1 MTLRLFC
8 RKYKKVMLRK
18 ITCFSIAVLA
28 GFLYYSS
35 AVKADIALV
44 STDING
50 LSLSYTPRNAH
61 IDSIHT
67 RGKIYSIF
75 YYDNHTSAALPGTP
89 LLPET
94 SVFFAAPAGSV
105 PAVELTGL
113 KWAERTGVIIAP
125 KPSLGEDSQGITV
138 ENYIEDTATY
148 AMSGYRPGTYWNLD
162 KSSTAGDLTLWK
174 LTVRPLLF
182 DAHNEKIALVDS
194 FGVNVSFNSSSVAKT
209 GTSIRL
215 PDFIINGD
223 VFSLAHG
230 FQGQRKSAGTL
241 FDPFSSG
248 DWYRIKL
255 SESGMYRIRGH
266 ELSQTDFPAGT
277 VKSDHIRMY
286 YGGGKTLARD
296 PHSIDI
302 DAFKEIAV
310 KVEDNGDGI
319 FDMNDSV
326 IFYGSAISRFIPEQ
340 GSEHPVYRNHPY
352 SEENVYW
359 LTLSDEGTPKRIG
372 SAGDPLSGTLDTQTT
387 FPEILHIEMENHPEF
402 EESGTEW
409 YWDEISN
416 SSKTYAFNTPGLA
429 PSGTARVEVAFIN
442 LAVKSSHIV
451 DIYINDDGPYK
462 FQWNKGDFLKADFTL
477 SKPLK
482 STGNLLRIVRTGGT
496 TNEVIRLD
504 WVDIEY
510 SKQLKYDQNNFDFFV
525 KGDGSPVKMSIA
537 EVGKSSVELFDTTD
551 PFNVLEIR
559 DNTYDANG
567 KKLTFQKT
575 LPSGISSRFTIS
587 DYAYHLKVSSITKK
601 NSPVV
606 SLRNT
611 ANDADYIIISHNQF
625 LDEARRLA
633 AWRSRDSQVDPL
645 TSMTVDAQDIY
656 DEFGWGVFDPV
667 SIRDFLK
674 FAWENY
680 NSPVRYCCLLGDAIW
695 KYKNLDEEQKNRF
708 LVPTIYHID
717 YHGNTAT
724 DDFYTWFDTPTLPY
738 LAIGRMCAND
748 IESAKIL
755 VDKTIDYESNP
766 EKGLWHNRVLFVAD
780 DELGDKGIGSEMEF
794 TNNTEILDTEGYVPR
809 YLERTKIMQM
819 EYPLKNLRKPDATED
834 LIKEINKGYL
844 LINFI
849 GHGNN
854 ELISHEHILE
864 GSRDLERI
872 NNGSRQSLFV
882 LFSCSVAHFDRID
895 NLSLGE
901 MLHLREEGGCVAVIA
916 AARETW
922 NALNFDLNK
931 SFYLNL
937 FDKKQNPDH
946 RIGEALKFSKVKS
959 YTDSNANRYALMGDP
974 ATRLMIPQNSFAVAD
989 VDTVHR
995 LEKLDLSG
1003 SVTDSSGP
1011 ISYNGTLYIKAQG
1024 PLIHKTY
1031 TANGGR
1037 KVSYTLPG
1045 KTFYNGKVAVSGDT
1059 FNAELVIPKDL
1070 APKKDDSKILF
1081 FCTGDTNEASG
1092 ILEKFSI
1099 GGIYPG
1105 AADDVSGPDI
1115 IFSFDGKLFDDGDYI
1130 GRQPTLK
1137 ATITDPSGINIYG
1150 NRGHNITLTIDDSE
1164 VEILTDS
1171 FQNINDYITGTL
1183 EYKCPIL
1190 TSGEHTFELSVYD
1203 NYNNIAKKHV
1213 TASVVGSE
1221 TGEIVIQNLLNYPN
1235 PMDDD
1240 GTTFT
1245 FNLNDEANRAEI
1257 KLFSQ
1262 SGRFVNSISFSASY
1276 GYNTVF
1282 WKPDFSLANGVYFYK
1297 LTVRSLNGRKASKI
1311 EKLVVMR

>member
-1 MTLRLFC
+1 MF
-8 RKYKKVMLRK
+8 KK
-18 ITCFSIAVLA
+18 ITCLSVAVLA
-28 GFLYYSS
+28 GFLFYSS
-35 AVKADIALV
+35 AVIAGITIV

-50 LSLSYTPRNAH
+50 LSLSYTPGNAH
-61 IDSIHT
+61 IDSIYAN
-67 RGKIYSIF
+67 GKIYSIY
-75 YYDNHTSAALPGTP
+75 YYDNHTLTALPGTP
-89 LLPET
+89 LIPEEA
-94 SVFFAAPAGSV
+94 VFFAAPSGSV

-125 KPSLGEDSQGITV
+125 LPSLEKDSQGIAV

-148 AMSGYRPGTYWNLD
+148 AMSGYRPGTFWNLD
-162 KSSTAGDLTLWK
+162 KSSTAGDLILWK
-174 LTVRPLLF
+174 LTMRPLLF
-182 DAHNEKIALVDS
+182 DTHNTKIALVDS
-194 FGVNVSFNSSSVAKT
+194 FGVNVSFNTSSAAKT
-209 GTSIRL
+209 GNSIRL
-215 PDFIINGD
+215 PDFIINRD
-223 VFSLAHG
+223 VFSTAQG
-230 FQGQRKSAGTL
+230 FPDPRKSAGTL

-255 SESGMYRIRGH
+255 SESGMHRIYGN
-266 ELSQTDFPAGT
+266 ELAQTGFPAGT
-277 VKSDHIRMY
+277 VESDHIRMY
-286 YGGGKTLARD
+286 YGGGKALTRD
-296 PHSIDI
+296 PLSIVN
-302 DAFKEIAV
+302 DALKEIAV
-310 KVEDNGDGI
+310 KVEDNGDGM

-326 IFYGSAISRFIPEQ
+326 IFYGSALSRFIPEQ
-340 GSEHPVYRNHPY
+340 GSEHPVFHNHPY

-372 SAGDPLSGTLDTQTT
+372 SAGETLSGALDTQTT
-387 FPEILHIEMENHPEF
+387 FPEIIHIEMENHPDY
-402 EESGTEW
+402 EESGIEW
-409 YWDEISN
+409 YWEEIPN
-416 SSKTYAFNTPGLA
+416 SSKTFAFNTPGLA

-442 LAVKSSHIV
+442 VAVHSSHMV
-451 DIYINDDGPYK
+451 DIYINEDGPYK
-462 FQWNKGDFLKADFTL
+462 FQWNNGDFLYADFTL

-482 STGNLLRIVRTGGT
+482 SAGNLIRIVRTGGT
-496 TNEVIRLD
+496 STKTIRLD
-504 WVDIEY
+504 WIDIEY
-510 SKQLKYDQNNFDFFV
+510 PKLLNYDQNSFDFFV

-537 EVGKSSVELFDTTD
+537 EVRNSSVEIFDTTD
-551 PFNVLEIR
+551 SFNVLEMR
-559 DNTYDANG
+559 DNTYDAGG
-567 KKLTFQKT
+567 KTLTFQKT
-575 LPSGISSRFTIS
+575 LPSGISSRFTVS

-601 NSPVV
+601 NSLVV

-611 ANDADYIIISHNQF
+611 AKNADYIIISHNQF

-645 TSMTVDAQDIY
+645 TSMTVDVQDIY
-656 DEFGWGVFDPV
+656 DEFGWGVLDPV

-674 FAWENY
+674 YAWENY

-695 KYKNLDEEQKNRF
+695 KYKNLTEEQKKRF
-708 LVPTIYHID
+708 LVPTIYQNDD
-717 YHGNTAT
+717 YGNSET
-724 DDFYTWFDTPTLPY
+724 DDFYTWFDTFPIPY

-755 VDKTIDYESNP
+755 IDKTINYESNP
-766 EKGLWHNRVLFVAD
+766 EKGIWHNRVLFIAD
-780 DELGDKGIGSEMEF
+780 DELGEKGIGSEVEF
-794 TNNTEILDTEGYVPR
+794 ANNTEILDSQGYVP
-809 YLERTKIMQM
+809 YFLERTKIMQM
-819 EYPLKNLRKPDATED
+819 EYPLKNFRKPDATED
-834 LIKEINKGYL
+834 LLEAINDGYL

-849 GHGNN
+849 GHGND
-854 ELISHEHILE
+854 ELISHEHLLE
-864 GSRDLERI
+864 GSRDLERF
-872 NNGSRQSLFV
+872 NNGSRQSVFV
-882 LFSCSVAHFDRID
+882 IFSCTVANFDRID

-901 MLHLREEGGCVAVIA
+901 MLHLRKEGGCVAVIA
-916 AARETW
+916 AAGETW
-922 NALNFDLNK
+922 NALNFGLNK

-937 FDKKQNPDH
+937 FDKKKNPEH
-946 RIGEALKFSKVKS
+946 RIGESLKYGKIKNIG
-959 YTDSNANRYALMGDP
+959 SNANKYVILGDP
-974 ATRLMIPQNSFAVAD
+974 ATRLMIPRNSFAVAD
-989 VDTVHR
+989 IDTVYR
-995 LEKLDLSG
+995 LEKVDLSG
-1003 SVTDSSGP
+1003 SVTDDSGP

-1024 PLIHKTY
+1024 PLIHKKY
-1031 TANGGR
+1031 TAKGGR
-1037 KVSYTLPG
+1037 SVNYTLPG
-1045 KTFYNGKVAVSGDT
+1045 KTFYNGSIALSGDT

-1070 APKKDDSKILF
+1070 APKMDDSKILF
-1081 FCTGDTNEASG
+1081 FGTGDTNEASG

-1099 GGIYPG
+1099 GGVYPD
-1105 AADDVSGPDI
+1105 AAEDVSGPDI

-1137 ATITDPSGINIYG
+1137 ATITDPSGINVYG
-1150 NRGHNITLTIDDSE
+1150 NRGHNITLIIDDSE

-1190 TSGEHTFELSVYD
+1190 TPGEHTFELTVYD
-1203 NYNNIAKKHV
+1203 NYNNIAKKRV
-1213 TASVVGSE
+1213 TASVVGSD

-1245 FNLNDEANRAEI
+1245 FNLNDEANSAEI